1 MPYFYLISALV
12 FSAAGTIST
21 SFYNRKNIGRK
32 GTVPMYNLVIIV
44 TVFLF
49 WLVLFLTDLSYDLA
63 VLPYSLL
70 FSLCYVLATIGT
82 IKALGTGSIMLTS
95 LISQLS
101 LIGASV
107 WGFFF
112 WDEQFTA
119 LTAIGLV
126 FTVISLWL
134 CLYTGRGK
142 DRVKFN
148 PAWIGYV
155 ILLFVSNAGCTITQ
169 RTQQLNFGAKYGNF
183 MMLVAIGVAAI
194 AFVIMYLLSD
204 KQDSRVILRASWH
217 FPVLAGIFN
226 GLVNLFVILMA
237 TTDLSTSLIYPVI
250 AVGSLSIITL
260 ASLLIFKERMR
271 WWQGCGV
278 ALGAIA
284 TAILSI

>member
-1 MPYFYLISALV
+1 
-12 FSAAGTIST
+12 
-21 SFYNRKNIGRK
+21 
-32 GTVPMYNLVIIV
+32 MYNLVLIV

-63 VLPYSLL
+63 VLPYSLI

-112 WDEQFTA
+112 WDEQFTP

-126 FTVISLWL
+126 FTIVSLWL

-204 KQDSRVILRASWH
+204 KQD
-217 FPVLAGIFN
+217 
-226 GLVNLFVILMA
+226 
-237 TTDLSTSLIYPVI
+237 
-250 AVGSLSIITL
+250 
-260 ASLLIFKERMR
+260 
-271 WWQGCGV
+271 
-278 ALGAIA
+278 
-284 TAILSI
+284 